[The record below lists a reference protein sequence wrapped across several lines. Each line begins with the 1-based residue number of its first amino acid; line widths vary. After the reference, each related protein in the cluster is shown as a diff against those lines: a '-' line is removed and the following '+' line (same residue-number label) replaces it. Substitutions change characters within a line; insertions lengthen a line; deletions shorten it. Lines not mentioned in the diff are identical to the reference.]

1 MIDTHLVVMDVLILG
16 YQHII
21 YTQLVVTD
29 ALILGQEALTQ
40 LTADTRVRSFA
51 KYASHQAQVLF
62 NLLSCS
68 FIPLSLSLSLTPS
81 LPHSLSPS
89 PLSPSL
95 SLSPS
100 LPLSLSLSLSL
111 SSSLPPRLCA
121 IVDQKTYY
129 RVRVDQH
136 RTYY

>member
-16 YQHII
+16 YQHMI

-81 LPHSLSPS
+81 LPHSLT
-89 PLSPSL
+89 PSL
-95 SLSPS
+95 PLLCLPLSPS
-100 LPLSLSLSLSL
+100 LPLSLSPSPSPSPYLPLSLPAS
-111 SSSLPPRLCA
+111 
-121 IVDQKTYY
+121 
-129 RVRVDQH
+129 VRS
-136 RTYY
+136 